1 MRQTFV
7 RQYRGGE
14 SGVCYWEVA
23 KGDAKDALSRS
34 RGLEMVRAALSVDES
49 RARPFGF
56 VKPPKLGDR
65 IGMSRRGA
73 PIWATITGLSI
84 QNGPDGRG
92 TLLVMARSA

>member
-1 MRQTFV
+1 
-7 RQYRGGE
+7 
-14 SGVCYWEVA
+14 
-23 KGDAKDALSRS
+23 
-34 RGLEMVRAALSVDES
+34 MVRAALSVDES
-49 RARPFGF
+49 QARPFGF

-73 PIWATITGLSI
+73 PIWATITGLRM